1 VELKTDNSKPFAV
14 EMSGI
19 TKLFG
24 NQIANDQID
33 LDVRVGEIH
42 CLVGENGAG
51 KTTLMNILYGLMH
64 QDEGNIR
71 IFGQLEQIQ
80 NPMKA
85 SLLGIGM
92 VHQHFKLVESY
103 TVAENVILGKEPRK
117 ALFIDR
123 KEALQITRD
132 ISEQYG
138 LAVDPGALIRDLAV
152 GVRQRVE
159 ILKTLYRGS
168 KIIILDEP
176 TAVLTPQESQAL
188 FMTIE
193 HLLEGGKTVIFITH
207 KVKEVMAVADRVT
220 VLRRGKRVGIL
231 ERGNITEKAITN
243 MMVGREMMLELEK
256 KPKQLNGELLNIKN
270 LTARG
275 DRGNLVVKNVSF
287 NCQRGEILIIAGVE
301 GNGQAE
307 LIETITGLRKALQGE
322 IWISGK
328 NVVNHS
334 PAAVRAVGLAHVP
347 ADRISIGLCVK
358 EKVSENLIAGK
369 HKSPFFQKG
378 IFLDWKKIQAYA
390 KQVVA
395 DFDIRT
401 SGAEELVQNLS
412 GGNMQKVVL
421 ARELLFQSDLL
432 VAVSPTRGVDVA
444 AIEAI
449 HQEIL
454 KARDSGRA
462 ILLVSTDLDE
472 VLQLSD
478 RILVM
483 YNGEI
488 TGEFDPKNT
497 TREELGAYMI
507 GARHQDKSIVS
518 TSDGK
523 GSYD

>member
-1 VELKTDNSKPFAV
+1 MTDIPMPLAI
-14 EMSGI
+14 EMTGI
-19 TKLFG
+19 TKYFG
-24 NQIANDQID
+24 NLVANDSID
-33 LDVRVGEIH
+33 LDVHVGEIH

-51 KTTLMNILYGLMH
+51 KTTLMNILYGLVH
-64 QDEGNIR
+64 PDEGEIR
-71 IFGQLEQIQ
+71 IFGETVHIS

-85 SLLGIGM
+85 SRLGIGM

-103 TVAENVILGKEPRK
+103 TVAENVILGQEPPK
-117 ALFIDR
+117 TLFIDR
-123 KEALQITRD
+123 KAAYQITKD
-132 ISEQYG
+132 ISAQYS
-138 LAVDPGALIRDLAV
+138 LAVDPGALIQNLPV

-176 TAVLTPQESQAL
+176 TAVLTPQEIRDL
-188 FMTIE
+188 FKTIG
-193 HLLEGGKTVIFITH
+193 HLVEGGKTVVFITH
-207 KVKEVMAVADRVT
+207 KVKEVIAVADRVT

-231 ERGNITEKAITN
+231 ERGNIKDAALTT
-243 MMVGREMMLELEK
+243 MMVGREVMLEIEK
-256 KPKQLNGELLNIKN
+256 KPQKLNGVLLRVNE
-270 LTARG
+270 LTAKG
-275 DRGNLVVKNVSF
+275 DRGNIVVKGVSF
-287 NCQRGEILIIAGVE
+287 NCYRGEIVTIAGVE
-301 GNGQAE
+301 GNGQTE
-307 LIETITGLRKALQGE
+307 LIETITGLRKALRGE
-322 IWISGK
+322 VCINNENIA
-328 NVVNHS
+328 NHS
-334 PAAVRAVGLAHVP
+334 PAEVRAIGLAHVP

-358 EKVSENLIAGK
+358 EKVTENLIAGK
-369 HKSPFFQKG
+369 HKSPAYQKG
-378 IFLDWKKIQAYA
+378 IFLNWKKIQEYSNKA
-390 KQVVA
+390 VN

-401 SGAEELVQNLS
+401 PSCDELVQNLS

-462 ILLVSTDLDE
+462 ILMVSTDLDE

-488 TGEFDPKNT
+488 VGEFDPKKT

-507 GARHQDKSIVS
+507 GARRQNKTTETTVESLAAHD
-518 TSDGK
+518 
-523 GSYD
+523 

>member
-275 DRGNLVVKNVSF
+275 
-287 NCQRGEILIIAGVE
+287 AGVE